1 MDHAPNHYY
10 SKMSESDSDNSNLEK
25 DDEDFSKTKSKSVS
39 AEKNKLKK
47 KEKDENSDNSSG
59 SENPIYCL
67 LKKRMKRRKKLN
79 NSMEDK
85 PIKKK
90 RKELTEFQKSYIS
103 SQKEEFTKNFSTLKS
118 DFKFLEDYERK
129 IFQNTNLDLMFIM
142 DLTGSMNIWLN
153 EAKKNI
159 TNIIEEITQNNPGS
173 KIRVSFIGYRDFEK
187 ADEIREYFIKE
198 FTEDIS
204 EINDYLNT
212 LNCQGGGDLP
222 EDVVGALKTALK
234 MKWESDA
241 KYAILVCDAPCHGKA
256 YHELVYDTFGNG
268 DPNGTSLEY
277 VMEQFKLKNIN
288 FYCLEIDSSTEKMFY
303 IMEQIYYKEK
313 FHREKLS
320 DSAQFSFFVSFS
332 ASMELIN
339 EKFKKNNIKNIIEQ
353 YRKESIEEILKK
365 YLKDNKIINNLNN
378 TEKDLIQQI
387 ENLNIEEEDKNLLD
401 FVNRM
406 NDLNINN
413 TDKNNNNI
421 NNINDN
427 ININTNIIIPI
438 KINSEIIKNYEEKKI
453 NYTIKTITYNKN
465 SNIVNDWL
473 NPSFEESEFIT
484 NINIKGIEINNENE
498 SEKYYK
504 IFFYD
509 NILEIDKE
517 GQIPLNIKT
526 DLYNDTN
533 KYLKFLY
540 YDEIKCQ
547 QIADYY
553 NILLK
558 EKLPEQK
565 KFMKFTRH
573 ILYELNI
580 YDKNQETKDLITD
593 EFCQN
598 LKYILSEDN
607 LSSMPIDLLDKR
619 DLESFIHFSYQ
630 ITGGQMLITD
640 LDYKDN
646 ICNNFKIYKI
656 NEGGYKKIF
665 EFFASHMCNRTCQIL
680 ELIHPRKKNNFILK
694 DEFYNLKYLTNISL
708 CECCRYPL
716 AFHEKHENEGNILCY
731 SCDMKEFD
739 NNCTVICK
747 KCSNGF
753 RYSEYYYRS
762 LLRNYPKYC
771 KKCRNNFGI

>member
-1 MDHAPNHYY
+1 MEHYLNNHYN
-10 SKMSESDSDNSNLEK
+10 KMSDSDSDNSNLEK
-25 DDEDFSKTKSKSVS
+25 DDEDLTKTKIKSVS
-39 AEKNKLKK
+39 AEKNKSKK
-47 KEKDENSDNSSG
+47 KGKEEKSDDSSG
-59 SENPIYCL
+59 NENPIYFL
-67 LKKRMKRRKKLN
+67 LKKRMKRKEKLN
-79 NSMEDK
+79 NSMEELPTK
-85 PIKKK
+85 RK
-90 RKELTEFQKSYIS
+90 RKELTEFQRIYILS
-103 SQKEEFTKNFSTLKS
+103 KKEEFTKNFSTLKS
-118 DFKFLEDYERK
+118 DFKFLEDYEKK

-173 KIRVSFIGYRDFEK
+173 KIRVSFIGYRDYET
-187 ADEIREYFIKE
+187 ADETREYFIKE
-198 FTEDIS
+198 FTENIS
-204 EINDYLNT
+204 EINDYLKT

-256 YHELVYDTFGNG
+256 YHELIYDTFENG

-365 YLKDNKIINNLNN
+365 YLKDNNLINNINN
-378 TEKDLIQQI
+378 TEKELIEQI
-387 ENLNIEEEDKNLLD
+387 ENLNIEEEDKKLLD

-406 NDLNINN
+406 NDLNINS
-413 TDKNNNNI
+413 TDNNNI
-421 NNINDN
+421 NIISDN
-427 ININTNIIIPI
+427 NNTNNIIIPI
-438 KINSEIIKNYEEKKI
+438 KINSEIIKNVENKKI

-465 SNIVNDWL
+465 LHIVNDWL
-473 NPSFEESEFIT
+473 NPSFEKSEFNT

-498 SEKYYK
+498 SENYYK
-504 IFFYD
+504 IFFTD
-509 NILEIDKE
+509 NILQIDKE

-526 DLYNDTN
+526 DLYNDSN
-533 KYLKFLY
+533 KYIKHLF
-540 YDEIKCQ
+540 YDEIICQ
-547 QIADYY
+547 QIGDYY

-558 EKLPEQK
+558 EKIPEQK
-565 KFMKFTRH
+565 KFMKFARH

-580 YDKNQETKDLITD
+580 YEKNQETKDLIMD

-598 LKYILSEDN
+598 FKYILSEDN
-607 LSSMPIDLLDKR
+607 LSSMPMDLLDKR
-619 DLESFIHFSYQ
+619 DLESFTHFSYQ
-630 ITGGQMLITD
+630 ITGGQILITD
-640 LDYKDN
+640 LDYKN
-646 ICNNFKIYKI
+646 NLCNNFKIYKI

-665 EFFASHMCNRTCQIL
+665 EFFASHICNRTCQIL

-716 AFHEKHENEGNILCY
+716 AFHEKYEYEENILCY
-731 SCDMKEFD
+731 SCFMKED
-739 NNCTVICK
+739 DYNCTAICK

-753 RYSEYYYRS
+753 RYSEYFYRS

-771 KKCRNNFGI
+771 KNCRNNFGI